1 MTRRENLFQPIHKG
15 IRSMLYEL
23 GSRLQT
29 TDFANVDESNRFA
42 EHLKRNLNSSL
53 SSCILCLLRAHSS
66 HEERDIFAKV
76 RVHDQD
82 AIDFVMKE
90 HAEVSRRI
98 MGVAT
103 TCNEVLKLDSP
114 ARRIEVGDRLTL
126 EANDLFANYLTHLNN
141 EEAVLVPIM
150 WERFTDEELRSMRSV
165 FYDHLPLSLF
175 EVWMRWT
182 LPSLNMNELL
192 VLFTGLK
199 ASSDPT
205 RWNDWVRMAH
215 ETLDL
220 SRLRGLEEEVGL
232 GAG

>member
-29 TDFANVDESNRFA
+29 TDFANVSESNRFA
-42 EHLKRNLNSSL
+42 QHLKRDLNSSL
-53 SSCILCLLRAHSS
+53 SSCVLCLLRAHSN
-66 HEERDIFAKV
+66 HEERDLFAKV
-76 RVHDQD
+76 RVHDAD
-82 AIDFVMKE
+82 AIDLVMKE

-98 MGVAT
+98 RDVAT
-103 TCNEVLKLDSP
+103 TCDEVLKLDSA
-114 ARRIEVGDRLTL
+114 ARRIELGDRLTL
-126 EANDLFANYLTHLNN
+126 EVNDLFANYLTHLNN

-150 WERFTDEELRSMRSV
+150 WERFTDEELRAMRSV
-165 FYDHLPLSLF
+165 FYDHLPHSLF

-192 VLFTGLK
+192 VLYSGLK
-199 ASSDPT
+199 TSADPE
-205 RWNDWVRMAH
+205 RWKDWVRMAH

-220 SRLRGLEEEVGL
+220 ARLRGLEDQVGL